1 MAALPATPSAYEV
14 FQTRLDNAKR
24 LFRGAIKARTS
35 GAESFGKR
43 PWVKGRVCLEFRGRA
58 VFGDGFRT
66 DGHAVGVCIKVVRG
80 ATLIVGD
87 YVGMGGGVKIEAW
100 HEVRIGNHVMLAPFV
115 SIIDDNRHEVEPG
128 AILYKG
134 PIVIGDNVWLGR
146 NVSVMPGV
154 SIGAGSVI
162 AANSVVSKDIPANS
176 FAAGAPARVVRALEI
191 PEGWVRV

>member
-1 MAALPATPSAYEV
+1 MATLSAAPSAYEV
-14 FQTRLDNAKR
+14 FQTRLNHGKR
-24 LFRGAIKARTS
+24 LFYGAIKARLS

-43 PWVKGRVCLEFRGRA
+43 AEMRGRICLELRGRA
-58 VFGDGFRT
+58 VFGDGFIT
-66 DGHAVGVCIKVVRG
+66 DGHVAGVCIKVARG

-87 YVGMGGGVKIEAW
+87 YVATNGGVMIEAW
-100 HEVRIGNHVMLAPFV
+100 HEVRIGNNVRIAPFV
-115 SIIDDNRHEVEPG
+115 SILDDNRHEVEPG

-146 NVSVMPGV
+146 NVAVLPGV

-176 FAAGAPARVVRALEI
+176 LAVGAPARVLRALDI
-191 PEGWVRV
+191 PEGWLRG